1 MVIVLM
7 DFQWSVKFPAD
18 MSTKYEALWEN
29 DAKLHRILI

>member
-18 MSTKYEALWEN
+18 MSTKYEALWK
-29 DAKLHRILI
+29 KLCKAL